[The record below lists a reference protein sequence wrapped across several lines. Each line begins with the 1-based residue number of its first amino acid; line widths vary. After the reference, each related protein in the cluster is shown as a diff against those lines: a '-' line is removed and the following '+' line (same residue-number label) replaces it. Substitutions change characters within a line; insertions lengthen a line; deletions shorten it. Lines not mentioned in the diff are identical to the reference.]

1 MAQQATS
8 EKLVALTALYG
19 CIASIAAAMGGRATE
34 SSVSLPIPSVMVA
47 SPRTETTPS
56 LVVEM
61 PGNFGVDFVPAFPL
75 TIGNALA
82 VRAQRTHEDQRKTD
96 WQFNLGPNGWQRTQA
111 LLSDDEI
118 RQCLTPE
125 GPGPAIY

>member
-1 MAQQATS
+1 MAPQATS
-8 EKLVALTALYG
+8 EKLVALNALYG
-19 CIASIAAAMGGRATE
+19 RIASIAAAMGGRATE
-34 SSVSLPIPSVMVA
+34 SSVSLSTPSVMVA

-61 PGNFGVDFVPAFPL
+61 PGSFRVDFAPTHPL

-82 VRAQRTHEDQRKTD
+82 VRALRTHEDQRKTD
-96 WQFNLGPNGWQRTQA
+96 WQFNLGADGWQRTQA
-111 LLSDDEI
+111 PLSDEEI

-125 GPGPAIY
+125 GPRPAIY

>member
-1 MAQQATS
+1 MAPQATT
-8 EKLVALTALYG
+8 EKLVALNALYG
-19 CIASIAAAMGGRATE
+19 RIASIAAAMGGRAAE
-34 SSVSLPIPSVMVA
+34 SSVSLSIPSVMVA

-61 PGNFGVDFVPAFPL
+61 PGSFRVDFAPTHPL

-82 VRAQRTHEDQRKTD
+82 VRAQRTHEEQRKTD

-118 RQCLTPE
+118 RQ
-125 GPGPAIY
+125 GPLSISSLNR